1 MKNTNEEPD
10 IITEVGRIL
19 AVGYLR
25 MRAMKSRSQE
35 TSPEENPQYIKEE
48 TSQND
53 LDIPGMSSNPVDCR
67 G

>member
-25 MRAMKSRSQE
+25 MRALKGRSQE
-35 TSPEENPQYIKEE
+35 PGEEENPQYIKEE

>member
-25 MRAMKSRSQE
+25 MRAMKGRSQE
-35 TSPEENPQYIKEE
+35 PGAEENPEYIKEE